1 MYPKTV
7 ICINGTTPQ
16 TMIAL
21 IKQAETETNVPI
33 FEIRADYLKKGDLVY
48 KTLEKIRNSTR
59 RKLIFTLRKK
69 DEGGML
75 DLDDGVRKNIFLDA
89 IDLKFDYIDVE
100 FSSSKELLT
109 ILNNRKSSSI
119 ILSYHNFDKTDQKDI
134 EDHYKAIKFLNPDII
149 KIVTLA
155 KSDKDNKIVE
165 SLLVK
170 YRTQLPSLICFCMGV
185 KGKKSRIN
193 GYKLGNTLTYLALG
207 DKTATA
213 SGQLTYKEFLEI

>member
-7 ICINGTTPQ
+7 ICINGDKPQ

-21 IKQAETETNVPI
+21 IKQAESETKAPI
-33 FEIRADYLKKGDLVY
+33 FEIRADYLKKDDLIY
-48 KTLEKIRNSTR
+48 KTLEKIRNSSG

-69 DEGGML
+69 DEGGMQ
-75 DLDDGVRKNIFLDA
+75 DLDDRVRKNIFLDA

-100 FSSSKELLT
+100 FSSSKKLLT
-109 ILNNRKSSSI
+109 ILNNRKFSSI

-134 EDHYKAIKFLNPDII
+134 ENHYRAIKLLNPDII

-165 SLLVK
+165 DILIK
-170 YRTQLPSLICFCMGV
+170 YRTQSPPLVCFCMGE
-185 KGKKSRIN
+185 KGKMSRIN
-193 GYKLGNTLTYLALG
+193 GYKLGNALTYLALG
-207 DKTATA
+207 DKSTTA
-213 SGQLTYKEFLEI
+213 SGQLTYKEFLAI